1 MKKAID
7 RHNRLIQMKW
17 ISSIRKL
24 PNYKNLSCINDDAF
38 NSPIVEI
45 SENQKNNL
53 KNLIKDENQIN
64 PSTTRSNN

>member
-24 PNYKNLSCINDDAF
+24 PNHTNLSCVNDEAF
-38 NSPIVEI
+38 NSPIVEL

-53 KNLIKDENQIN
+53 KNLIKNENQTI
-64 PSTTRSNN
+64 SRTTRSNN

>member
-24 PNYKNLSCINDDAF
+24 PNHTNLSCVNDDAF
-38 NSPIVEI
+38 NLPIVEI